1 MFLDKKTVNATG
13 EIVGVSNNRLMVKY
27 KGFFTGEKDG

>member
-1 MFLDKKTVNATG
+1 MVNATG
-13 EIVGVSNNRLMVKY
+13 EIVGVINNRLIVKY